1 MKRLR
6 DSLLALAGSLLVSL
20 IAATPALSAGGAG
33 SGGVG
38 SGGVGNASGGGDD
51 VETVPI
57 VVQGG
62 VGFVLRGSLED
73 VRLVLRTV
81 QGQGTPQISL
91 TSEGGTVEVVYRGH
105 FRLRLES
112 EMLEEGKLSL
122 VPFGKGL
129 SVQLRN
135 GTWFVRG

>member
-38 SGGVGNASGGGDD
+38 SASGGGDD

-62 VGFVLRGSLED
+62 TGFVLRGSIED

-81 QGQGTPQISL
+81 QGQGTPQISVA
-91 TSEGGTVEVVYRGH
+91 SEGGNVEVVYRGH
-105 FRLRLES
+105 FRLRLEN

-122 VPFGKGL
+122 VPFGKEI

-135 GTWFVRG
+135 GIWFVRG